1 MSVNIPILD
10 DGTPVNQL
18 GSEFNMYQNDQRD
31 RGLISPPMKDEEYS
45 KSNTSVSVNPSGELY
60 NQQIIFEN
68 NHNPNG
74 IIRYTD
80 AQSLQKLIDSGSLG
94 RQKSEIEKQLE
105 LSEDFDLDPELR
117 QKLLTESL
125 MDGGDIFHVKSKDY
139 VDEVQ
144 ESVRQFNKER
154 NLYLQKALGGS
165 QGKPK
170 PAELLKAGGVGDVED
185 ILELLGVPP
194 TLKER
199 EALKQRGD
207 MAKKTLDVMEKKGIE
222 ISKGAREQLYKD
234 LLKARAEG
242 DL

>member
-18 GSEFNMYQNDQRD
+18 GSEFNMYQSDQRD

-45 KSNTSVSVNPSGELY
+45 KSNNSVSVNPSGELY
-60 NQQIIFEN
+60 NQQLIFEN

-74 IIRYTD
+74 ILRYTD
-80 AQSLQKLIDSGSLG
+80 AQSLQKLIDNGSLG

-105 LSEDFDLDPELR
+105 LSEDYDLDPELR
-117 QKLLTESL
+117 MKLLNESL
-125 MDGGDIFHVKSKDY
+125 NDGSDIFHIRSKDY

-144 ESVRQFNKER
+144 ESVRQYNKER

-165 QGKPK
+165 QGKPR

-185 ILELLGVPP
+185 ILELLKVPAVELKGKKEKLEKIEKMMKESGVKF
-194 TLKER
+194 T
-199 EALKQRGD
+199 EAQ
-207 MAKKTLDVMEKKGIE
+207 KKFFMEG
-222 ISKGAREQLYKD
+222 L
-234 LLKARAEG
+234 
-242 DL
+242 

>member
-18 GSEFNMYQNDQRD
+18 GSEFNMYQSDQRD

-74 IIRYTD
+74 ILRYTD
-80 AQSLQKLIDSGSLG
+80 AQSLQKLIDNGSLG

-105 LSEDFDLDPELR
+105 LSEDYDLDPELR
-117 QKLLTESL
+117 MKLLNESL
-125 MDGGDIFHVKSKDY
+125 NDGSDIFHIRSKDY

-144 ESVRQFNKER
+144 ESVRQYNKER

-165 QGKPK
+165 QGRPR

-185 ILELLGVPP
+185 ILELLKTPP
-194 TLKER
+194 TIKSKGELKER
-199 EALKQRGD
+199 AE
-207 MAKKTLDVMEKKGIE
+207 MAKRTLDMMEKSGLKMTKE
-222 ISKGAREQLYKD
+222 EREKFYQDILSNK
-234 LLKARAEG
+234 KP
-242 DL
+242 

>member
-31 RGLISPPMKDEEYS
+31 RGLISPPMRDEEYS

-74 IIRYTD
+74 ILRYTD
-80 AQSLQKLIDSGSLG
+80 AQSLQKLIDNGSLG

-105 LSEDFDLDPELR
+105 LSEDYDLDPELR
-117 QKLLTESL
+117 MKLLNESL
-125 MDGGDIFHVKSKDY
+125 NDGSDIFHVRSKDY

-144 ESVRQFNKER
+144 ESVRQYNKER

-165 QGKPK
+165 QGKAM
-170 PAELLKAGGVGDVED
+170 PAELLKSGGVGDVED
-185 ILELLGVPP
+185 ILELLKAPP
-194 TLKER
+194 TIKSKDELKER
-199 EALKQRGD
+199 AEL
-207 MAKKTLDVMEKKGIE
+207 AKRTLDMMEKSNLKMTKE
-222 ISKGAREQLYKD
+222 MREQLYQD
-234 LLKARAEG
+234 ILSNLKP
-242 DL
+242 